1 MAKNGKAISGAIGG
15 ASTGFMA
22 GGPVGAAIG
31 GGLGLVGGMFGDSAD
46 ADAQRRVEE
55 AQARNLELYN
65 QLVVPDQDVNYERF
79 TNGAQLDPRLQE
91 IEQLSNRDNLEDIN
105 LDPRLAQA
113 KMNSLDVLYKI
124 AGQGFTPDEL
134 NALQEQRSAREA
146 DTMARTKALLQQ
158 QDMRG
163 VGNSDMALA
172 QRMMEN
178 QSGANRG
185 AQEARAQ
192 QSEGM
197 RRSLDAIVQGGNLAN
212 QYENT
217 DYGRQQNLAQA
228 KNARELTNMNQRT
241 NIGGSNIN
249 RFNQALES
257 NVNYGRDILAKNTG
271 IANAEQD
278 MKNTLAQRKFGN
290 QQVKIAGQSGAN
302 TADAGYAQNNIDN
315 SNAMWG
321 NVLAGAG
328 QMGAAYMGSKNKK
341 ES

>member
-1 MAKNGKAISGAIGG
+1 MAKNGKAISGAVSG

-22 GGPVGAAIG
+22 GGPVGAAVG
-31 GGLGLVGGMFGDSAD
+31 GGLGLIGGMFGDSAD

-65 QLVVPDQDVNYERF
+65 QLVVPDQTVNYQKFSE
-79 TNGAQLDPRLQE
+79 GAMIDPRLQE
-91 IEQLSNRDNLEDIN
+91 IEQLSSRDALEDIN

-113 KMNSLDVLYKI
+113 KMNSLDVLSKI
-124 AGQGFTPDEL
+124 AGAGFTPDEL

-146 DTMARTKALLQQ
+146 DTVARTKALLQQ

-172 QRMMEN
+172 QRMLEN

-192 QSEGM
+192 QAEGM
-197 RRSLDAIVQGGNLAN
+197 RRSLDAIIQGGNLAN

-217 DYGRQQNLAQA
+217 DYNRQQNLAQA
-228 KNARELTNMNQRT
+228 RNARELTNMRER
-241 NIGGSNIN
+241 SNVASSN
-249 RFNQALES
+249 TDRFNRALES
-257 NVNYGRDILAKNTG
+257 NVGRSRDVMDKNVG
-271 IANAEQD
+271 VGNAEQD

-290 QQVKIAGQSGAN
+290 QQVKIAGQTGAN
-302 TADAGYAQNNIDN
+302 TADANYAQQNIDN